1 MPSLSPSKFARYV
14 QRADLKELFIEMGWN
29 NDNTPY
35 SITIENQ
42 AHVVHAVAQKEGFKV
57 IVCTLPHIPD
67 YATRRTIAKQL
78 TKQSFHHLL
87 IFVDSSRNQ
96 HWLIQQRSA
105 DKPERILE
113 VSWYV
118 GQDTEALYQRARGL
132 FFELD
137 EEGNITIVDVIKRVT
152 GELGANSEKVTKK
165 FYDRFKKEHVQ
176 FKGAI
181 TNISSDQDTDWYA
194 SLMLNRLMFCYFIQ
208 KKRFLDDNPSYLTDK
223 LAQSA
228 SKRGTNEFYS
238 FYRNFLL
245 VLFHDGLGGRSSR
258 EQVQTELGRIPY
270 LNGGLFDEHEI
281 EKKYPDITINDAA
294 FAQIF
299 AFFDEYEWHLDTS
312 PDASGR
318 EINPDVIGYIFEKY
332 INDRA
337 KMGAYY
343 TKEDITEYIS
353 KNSIIPFLFD
363 ATARAAGTAIW
374 DNAWE
379 LLRNSGDTYIYPAVK
394 HGCHIALPAE
404 IATGIANVAERSEW
418 NKSAPA
424 THANPTE
431 IWREVV
437 ARRQRYTELCHTIT
451 NGDIRH
457 INDLITHNLNIRQ
470 FCQDVLA
477 QSTNPTLIK
486 AVYDVLTSMTV
497 LDPTCGSG
505 AFLFA
510 ALNILEPLY
519 GECLNRMA
527 VFVDEAENT
536 QDIFGPVLTQ
546 MRDESHPN
554 PQYFIYKSI
563 ILNNLYGV
571 DIMKEATEVAKLRLF
586 LKLVASVDADRRKP
600 NLGIE
605 PLPDIDFNIRAGNAL
620 VGFAT
625 KQALDD
631 ALASTMDGILM
642 RDQINELS
650 AKVAQDFAEYKELQL
665 SSSKYEL
672 LRRTKAGLKT
682 SLAAIN
688 IKLNALLHQA
698 QSGTPYDTWLESHK
712 PFHWFAEFYEI
723 IVSKGGFDVIIG
735 NPPYVEYAKVRS
747 DYKLINY
754 TTESCGNLYAN
765 VIENTIHVMHDNS
778 LIGMIVQLPIV
789 CTDRMIP
796 LQNLLHQQMHSLWFA
811 NFDDRPGKLFDG
823 LEHIRAN
830 IFICQ
835 KGASSNTQT
844 HSTNYIRWYSNIRPI
859 LFETI
864 SFINLLDIN
873 VDGSIPKIGN
883 HIGASIFNKISK
895 YKRANHYIVDKPTN
909 HMILFHN
916 APQYWIRSMQSIPY
930 FWNERDG
937 EKQSVQVKTI
947 YFNSNENSTIFNC
960 IMNSSLFYWW
970 FIILSDC
977 RHLNMREINN
987 FPVGINQIS
996 NNAVRILDNLSQ
1008 TLMDDFEE
1016 HKFRKVAMYKSTG
1029 RVEYDEYYPKLSKHI
1044 IDEIDRVLAQ
1054 HYGFADEELDYIIN
1068 YDIKY
1073 RMGRAGAEGDDDDA
1087 GDEE

>member
-1 MPSLSPSKFARYV
+1 MPSLTQQQFARYI
-14 QRADLKELFIEMGWN
+14 QTANLKELFIDMGWN
-29 NDNTPY
+29 NDSARY
-35 SITIENQ
+35 IVSVAQHDYALQ
-42 AHVVHAVAQKEGFKV
+42 AIAQKEGFK
-57 IVCTLPHIPD
+57 IVVCQLARIPE
-67 YATRRTIAKQL
+67 YPVRRAIAQQL
-78 TKQSFHHLL
+78 TPQAFHHLL
-87 IFVDSSRNQ
+87 IFVDSNNNQ
-96 HWLIQQRSA
+96 RWMIQQRHA
-105 DKPERILE
+105 DKPYRIIE
-113 VSWYV
+113 IPWYA
-118 GQDTEALYQRARGL
+118 GQTVEALYQRARGL
-132 FFELD
+132 FFNLD
-137 EEGNITIVDVIKRVT
+137 EEGKITIVDVIERVT
-152 GELGANSEKVTKK
+152 GQLSANSERVTKR
-165 FYDRFKKEHVQ
+165 FYDRFKREHSVFKSAIRNIDKEHDV
-176 FKGAI
+176 
-181 TNISSDQDTDWYA
+181 DWYA

-208 KKRFLDDNPSYLTDK
+208 KKRFLNDDPNYLAKK
-223 LAQSA
+223 LSESA
-228 SKRGTNEFYS
+228 DKRGHDQFYS

-245 VLFHDGLGGRSSR
+245 VLFHDGLGGRQSR
-258 EQVQTELGRIPY
+258 EQVQAELGRIPY
-270 LNGGLFDEHEI
+270 LNGGLFDVHQI
-281 EKKYPDITINDAA
+281 EREYPDIVIGDEA
-294 FAQIF
+294 FGQIF

-312 PDASGR
+312 PEASGR

-353 KNSIIPFLFD
+353 KNSIIPFIFD
-363 ATARAAGTAIW
+363 ATARQAGANIW
-374 DNAWE
+374 DDAWAW
-379 LLRNSGDTYIYPAVK
+379 LQQSGDTYIYPAVK
-394 HGCHIALPAE
+394 HGCHLALPAE
-404 IATGIANVAERSEW
+404 IAVGITDVVARSEW
-418 NKSAPA
+418 NKAAPA
-424 THANPTE
+424 EYANPTE

-451 NGDIRH
+451 NGDIRQ
-457 INDLITHNLNIRQ
+457 INDLITYNLDIRQ

-477 QSTNPTLIK
+477 RSTNPTLIK

-519 GECLNRMA
+519 GECLNRME
-527 VFVDEAENT
+527 VFVDEEVHT
-536 QDIFGPVLTQ
+536 QDIFGTILAQ
-546 MRDESHPN
+546 MRDDSHAN

-672 LRRTKAGLKT
+672 LGRTKAGLKK
-682 SLAAIN
+682 SLADIN
-688 IKLNALLHQA
+688 TQLNALLHQA

-723 IVSKGGFDVIIG
+723 IVGKGGFDVIIG
-735 NPPYVEYAKVRS
+735 NPPYVEYAPKKIGYVLANL
-747 DYKLINY
+747 K
-754 TTESCGNLYAN
+754 TMSCGNLYAYI
-765 VIENTIHVMHDNS
+765 IERVFDIKAS
-778 LIGMIVQLPIV
+778 QSAISMIIPHSSI
-789 CTDRMIP
+789 CTDRMIS
-796 LQNLLHQQMHSLWFA
+796 LQPYILREQTWVST
-811 NFDDRPGKLFDG
+811 FDTRPGKLFQGVDQR
-823 LEHIRAN
+823 LC
-830 IFICQ
+830 IFINRYDSQ
-835 KGASSNTQT
+835 
-844 HSTNYIRWYSNIRPI
+844 HSVSAIYTTNYLRWAEESRIS
-859 LFETI
+859 LFE
-864 SFINLLDIN
+864 NLHYVKN
-873 VDGSIPKIGN
+873 T
-883 HIGASIFNKISK
+883 
-895 YKRANHYIVDKPTN
+895 YHYISNSITKFNHNIEINILNKVMQMKPYVFQINSTYN
-909 HMILFHN
+909 VYYHN
-916 APQYWIRSMQSIPY
+916 APRYWIRGMNIIPHFY
-930 FWNERDG
+930 SDRDG
-937 EKQSVQVKTI
+937 HKMSGHVKRLDFI
-947 YFNSNENSTIFNC
+947 KLEDAQIFSG

-970 FIILSDC
+970 FIITSNC
-977 RHLNMREINN
+977 RDLVRREIDN
-987 FPVGINQIS
+987 FPINLNNLNSDAKNQLIS
-996 NNAVRILDNLSQ
+996 LSQ
-1008 TLMDDFEE
+1008 KLMDDFEE
-1016 HKFRKVAMYKSTG
+1016 HKFRKVTMYQSTG

-1054 HYGFADEELDYIIN
+1054 HYGFTDEELDYIIN

-1073 RMGRAGAEGDDDDA
+1073 RMGRAGAEGNDDDA

>member
-1 MPSLSPSKFARYV
+1 MPSLTQQQFARYI
-14 QRADLKELFIEMGWN
+14 QTANLKELFIDMGWN
-29 NDNTPY
+29 NDSTRY
-35 SITIENQ
+35 IVSVAQHDYALQ
-42 AHVVHAVAQKEGFKV
+42 AIAQKEGFKV
-57 IVCTLPHIPD
+57 VVCQLAHIPE
-67 YATRRTIAKQL
+67 YPVRRAIAQQL
-78 TKQSFHHLL
+78 TPQAFHHLL
-87 IFVDSSRNQ
+87 IFVDSNNNQ
-96 HWLIQQRSA
+96 RWMIQQRHA
-105 DKPERILE
+105 DKPYRIIE
-113 VSWYV
+113 IPWYA
-118 GQDTEALYQRARGL
+118 GQTVEALYQRARGL
-132 FFELD
+132 FFHLD
-137 EEGNITIVDVIKRVT
+137 EEGKITIVDVIERVT
-152 GELGANSEKVTKK
+152 GQLSANSEKVTKH
-165 FYDRFKKEHVQ
+165 FYDRFKREHGVFKSAISNIDKEHDV
-176 FKGAI
+176 
-181 TNISSDQDTDWYA
+181 DWYA

-208 KKRFLDDNPSYLTDK
+208 KKRFLDDNPNYLGQK
-223 LAQSA
+223 LRESA
-228 SKRGTNEFYS
+228 NKRGQDQFYS

-245 VLFHDGLGGRSSR
+245 VLFHDGLGGRQSR
-258 EQVQTELGRIPY
+258 EQVHAELGRIPY
-270 LNGGLFDEHEI
+270 LNGGLFDVHQI
-281 EKKYPDITINDAA
+281 ERDYPNIVINDEA
-294 FAQIF
+294 FGQIF

-312 PDASGR
+312 PEASGR

-404 IATGIANVAERSEW
+404 IAAGITAVAARSEW
-418 NKSAPA
+418 NKAAPA
-424 THANPTE
+424 EYANPTE

-437 ARRQRYTELCHTIT
+437 ARRQRYTELCHTIA

-519 GECLNRMA
+519 GECLNRME
-527 VFVDEAENT
+527 VFVDEAEHT

-631 ALASTMDGILM
+631 ALASTMEGILM

-672 LRRTKAGLKT
+672 LGRTKAGLKK
-682 SLAAIN
+682 SLADIN
-688 IKLNALLHQA
+688 TQLNALLHQA

-723 IVSKGGFDVIIG
+723 IVGKGGFDVIIG
-735 NPPYVEYAKVRS
+735 NPPYVVYVSTKS
-747 DYKLINY
+747 DYQVDEAF
-754 TTESCGNLYAN
+754 TTLPCANLYAYCYERSVN
-765 VIENTIHVMHDNS
+765 ISHHFSALGFILPNSSVSALKMEN
-778 LIGMIVQLPIV
+778 
-789 CTDRMIP
+789 
-796 LQNLLHQQMHSLWFA
+796 LQIFFKKYQTWISNFA
-811 NFDDRPGKLFDG
+811 WRPAKLFDG
-823 LEHIRAN
+823 ADMLIS
-830 IFICQ
+830 IV
-835 KGASSNTQT
+835 
-844 HSTNYIRWYSNIRPI
+844 
-859 LFETI
+859 I
-864 SFINLLDIN
+864 SFKNGANSLLSSQYYKWHSDYRSVLFQNIVYTLN
-873 VDGSIPKIGN
+873 SIGYQKGSIPKLPSQFFSSIYSKMYAVSPNTTLLN
-883 HIGASIFNKISK
+883 HQLPFSSDHKF
-895 YKRANHYIVDKPTN
+895 YYFRAV
-909 HMILFHN
+909 
-916 APQYWIRSMQSIPY
+916 QYWIKVL
-930 FWNERDG
+930 G
-937 EKQSVQVKTI
+937 EKPISLENETIVETSEMKEFFTNSSQSARI
-947 YFNSNENSTIFNC
+947 ISS
-960 IMNSSLFYWW
+960 IMSSSLF
-970 FIILSDC
+970 FIFYIVWSSCQVINSRDLQFPLDLSKLDINHINKLDDLGK
-977 RHLNMREINN
+977 RLQLDYLSNSTVKTRMYTSRGREFTMEKQHFYI
-987 FPVGINQIS
+987 
-996 NNAVRILDNLSQ
+996 
-1008 TLMDDFEE
+1008 
-1016 HKFRKVAMYKSTG
+1016 KK
-1029 RVEYDEYYPKLSKHI
+1029 SKHI
-1044 IDEIDRVLAQ
+1044 IDDIDRVLAQ
-1054 HYGFADEELDYIIN
+1054 HYGFTDEELDYIIN

-1073 RMGRAGAEGDDDDA
+1073 RMGRAGAEGDDDA